1 MKHSHEREQLERWN
15 SRFSRA
21 EGYLFGTAPNAFL
34 ASQRDR
40 LRPGMRALSVADG
53 EGRNSVWLARQ
64 GLEVTAFDFSPVAV
78 EKARALAKEAG
89 VHVDYHVCDIFR
101 WDWGAARYEAIA
113 GIFFQFLTP
122 PQRSEVF
129 AAMRRAL
136 APGGLLLL
144 QGYRP
149 QQLENKTGGPHEED
163 RFYTEEL
170 LRESFAD
177 LEILHLRSH
186 DEVIDEG
193 SAHRGMSALI
203 DLVARQPG

>member
-1 MKHSHEREQLERWN
+1 MKHSHEPEQLERWN
-15 SRFSRA
+15 SRFSKA
-21 EGYLFGTAPNAFL
+21 EGYLFGKGPNAFL

-89 VHVDYHVCDIFR
+89 VRVDYRVCDIFR
-101 WDWGAARYEAIA
+101 WDWQAGCYDAIV

-136 APGGLLLL
+136 APGGLLIL

-163 RFYTEEL
+163 RFYTEAL

-177 LEILHLRSH
+177 LGIVHLRSH
-186 DEVIDEG
+186 DDVIDEG

-203 DLVARQPG
+203 DLVARKTA